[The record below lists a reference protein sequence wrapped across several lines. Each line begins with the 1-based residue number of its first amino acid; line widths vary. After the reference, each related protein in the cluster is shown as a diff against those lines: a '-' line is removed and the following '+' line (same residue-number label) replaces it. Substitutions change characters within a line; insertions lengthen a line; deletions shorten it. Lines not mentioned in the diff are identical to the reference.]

1 MPSPE
6 QRQIPD
12 WAKRERT
19 GDLSWI
25 QENLHVFW
33 PAAQLGHEDFGRGAL
48 VVDTTSR
55 PTGAGHPF
63 AYLPEAGVV
72 KMNEPDALRMVRGY
86 DPTWEFVTVLLKSQE
101 RVSTYRVGVPSQ
113 KKE

>member
-1 MPSPE
+1 MPSQERRDFPE
-6 QRQIPD
+6 
-12 WAKRERT
+12 WAARERA
-19 GDLSWI
+19 GDLTWI

-33 PAAQLGHEDFGRGAL
+33 PAAQRGHQDFGRGAL

-63 AYLPEAGVV
+63 AYLPEGGIE
-72 KMNEPDALRMVRGY
+72 KMDDQDALRMVRAY

-113 KKE
+113 KK